1 GPAKAFAPHADAV
14 AHGLAILHDEV
25 EELLLGI
32 DNDGAGLLS
41 GLVGDDLPPEFA
53 WHLFDRDA
61 RQLIARIGK
70 GSVFRRKEAC
80 GSIAAAARD
89 KGCQAEQYGQIEG
102 FEMHECG
109 MPRCRIAGHTA
120 FACPIFDS
128 IVKMKVNIFRSP
140 QLIKS
145 ILS

>member
-1 GPAKAFAPHADAV
+1 HAARPFRKLRLALDHFGWRGPYRPFSLHGDAGRAGPAKAFAPHADAV

-61 RQLIARIGK
+61 RQLIARI
-70 GSVFRRKEAC
+70 
-80 GSIAAAARD
+80 
-89 KGCQAEQYGQIEG
+89 
-102 FEMHECG
+102 
-109 MPRCRIAGHTA
+109 
-120 FACPIFDS
+120 
-128 IVKMKVNIFRSP
+128 
-140 QLIKS
+140 
-145 ILS
+145 